1 MSRKILGPFN
11 RVEGDLAVNLT
22 LDGERVSS
30 AQVTSPMYRGFERA
44 LVGRPLADALVVV
57 PRICGICSVSQ
68 SVAAVRLIQ
77 ALTGV
82 SPAANGERVMNIVH
96 ACENLADHLTHFYLF
111 FAPDLAHADYA
122 GQPWHADWAARL
134 GSGGPAARQWLAAR
148 ATLLRMVGLLAGRW
162 PHTLALQPGGVTRTV
177 DAVERLRLLGWL
189 AEVRQFVETVLL
201 GVPIEQMLA
210 LQQPDDLDALR
221 AGAGDAGR
229 WLRATD
235 ALDFAR
241 LGRAGDRFLAFAAYH
256 NQGNA
261 PWPAG
266 LWADGR
272 AQPLDLGLL
281 SEDVSHS
288 WYEAAPPRHPA
299 EGDTLPNPHKHG
311 AYSWNKAPRLAGLPA
326 ETGALARQ
334 LLAGQ
339 PCLTALVRQHGGS
352 VLTRLLA
359 RQIEAAWLVQ
369 AIQRWLAELELSEPF
384 IQPPTHTPLTDGM
397 AAGLT
402 EAARGALGHW
412 ASVEGG
418 RINRYQI
425 IAPTS
430 WNFSPRDAHGQPG
443 PLEIALEGVANQD
456 VRIQHV
462 VRSFD
467 PCMVCTV
474 H

>member
-22 LDGERVSS
+22 LENGRVAQ
-30 AQVTSPMYRGFERA
+30 AQVTSPLYRGFERA

-68 SVAAVRLIQ
+68 SVAAVRLMQ
-77 ALTGV
+77 ALSGAR
-82 SPAANGERVMNIVH
+82 PAANGERVMNIVH

-134 GSGGPAARQWLAAR
+134 ASGGPAARQWLAAR
-148 ATLLRMVGLLAGRW
+148 ATLLRIVGLLAGRW
-162 PHTLALQPGGVTRTV
+162 PHTLALQAGGVTRTV
-177 DAVERLRLLGWL
+177 DAAERLRLLGWL
-189 AEVRQFVETVLL
+189 AEVRRFVETTLL
-201 GVPIEQMLA
+201 GLPIDAMLA
-210 LQQPDDLDALR
+210 IDHPDQLEHLR
-221 AGAGDAGR
+221 AAGGDSGR
-229 WLRATD
+229 WLRAAD
-235 ALDFAR
+235 ALGFAQ
-241 LGRAGDRFLAFAAYH
+241 LGRAHDHFLAFAAYGCDGEH
-256 NQGNA
+256 

-266 LWADGR
+266 VWRDGA
-272 AQPLDLGLL
+272 AQALNLRRIQ
-281 SEDVSHS
+281 EDVSHS
-288 WYEAAPPRHPA
+288 WYENAPARHPA
-299 EGDTLPNPHKHG
+299 EGDTRPNPHKHG
-311 AYSWNKAPRLAGLPA
+311 AYSWNKAPRIDGLPA

-339 PCLTALVRQHGGS
+339 GCLRALVAAHGGS
-352 VLTRLLA
+352 VLTRVLA
-359 RQIEAAWLVQ
+359 RQFEAAWLLA
-369 AIQRWLAELELSEPF
+369 AIERWLRELDLAAPF
-384 IQPPTHTPLTDGM
+384 IAAAPHDAVDGC

-412 ASVEGG
+412 ATVEHGQ
-418 RINRYQI
+418 ITRYQI

-430 WNFSPRDAHGQPG
+430 WNFSPRDAHGVAG
-443 PLEIALEGVANQD
+443 PLETALQGVAD
-456 VRIQHV
+456 HELSVQHV